1 MCKIINTKNQFNFI
15 RIQELQGKISRA
27 NGIQDDLREGYK
39 QREKTRGLFSKGFE
53 MIGFKDDIQ
62 EQRKTAFSKN
72 VQLLKN
78 WNEELASINAEYE
91 KSKDE
96 RKRLLFLNAV
106 KEAQMLEIEIK
117 ERPLSEFQA
126 AFNEATQNI
135 VSRAGKEQAEQD
147 IRQ

>member
-1 MCKIINTKNQFNFI
+1 
-15 RIQELQGKISRA
+15 
-27 NGIQDDLREGYK
+27 
-39 QREKTRGLFSKGFE
+39 

-106 KEAQMLEIEIK
+106 KEAQMLEREIK